1 MRARTVVLILILTW
15 CGTPTTSRGQQART
29 SFRGLVYDLDFAL
42 GRSRV
47 VVQLRNG
54 TENLIAETATSDLV
68 RILET
73 ALVRDTEVLLEFEP
87 GEKNVIVSA
96 RLERNDRRGIGQVL
110 ELRFDEATAVM
121 EAKVRQEEGE
131 VVVTTKDPRA
141 QAILQC
147 AIQEGRPVD
156 ELEYSHDSRSLERI
170 KLTVLR

>member
-1 MRARTVVLILILTW
+1 MRTRTVVLLLILTW
-15 CGTPTTSRGQQART
+15 FGTPTTSPGQQTRT
-29 SFRGLVYDLDFAL
+29 SFRGVVYDLDFGL
-42 GRSRV
+42 GRNRV
-47 VVQLRNG
+47 VVQLRNR

-73 ALVRDTEVLLEFEP
+73 ALVRDAEVSIEFES
-87 GEKNVIVSA
+87 GDKNRIVSA
-96 RLERNDRRGIGQVL
+96 RLERNDRHGIGQVL

-121 EAKVRQEEGE
+121 EAKVRQEDGE

-141 QAILQC
+141 QSILQC

-156 ELEYSHDSRSLERI
+156 ELEYSDDSKSLERI